1 MVLKASVSVCAA
13 QIVSEFTFKQDNT
26 IADEPMVELLRYLT
40 PTLEQAALRAGG
52 AGAGGGRGQVLQQ
65 LVLIISDG
73 RFHEKVRRRDVKA
86 PLLQHLYSSAH
97 RFLDCIMV
105 GGKNRVA
112 LVATRDRLSVIGY
125 RLAVIG

>member
-1 MVLKASVSVCAA
+1 MKATESVCAA

-73 RFHEKVRRRDVKA
+73 RFHEKVRRRDTA
-86 PLLQHLYSSAH
+86 GEALLCTYS
-97 RFLDCIMV
+97 
-105 GGKNRVA
+105 
-112 LVATRDRLSVIGY
+112 LVS
-125 RLAVIG
+125 